1 MFSRLLKA
9 SDKFEIG
16 EVPASGF
23 PIVITSE
30 GEVSEE
36 AHRFLR
42 ELKVM
47 GARATGTLADIAG
60 IICAWFN
67 FLNERSVEWN
77 QADSGDFIAWAKAQG
92 LARPLGTARQSR
104 RANIV
109 FDFYEFLDR
118 CGFGS
123 EAIGYLVRELAAPID
138 PHVFKEGM
146 PVVRRL
152 RMAFDRPSQRQR
164 AMRPTPN
171 PEQTEAVFQ
180 RLLGDGE
187 KYTSIRN
194 WLLGQVAL
202 ETNLRVQGLSSL
214 NIDHIDKMLISRG
227 ILPKSETIERLN
239 DPGRR
244 IEIRSRLS
252 FLESK
257 GYRNL
262 SCHGVRE
269 KGKIRSVEFPTFLIR
284 QLLEYVWEE
293 REVQICSGP
302 FPAKRSHAAGALWL
316 STKTGRALARGSIA
330 DILKQ
335 GFIDAGVGG
344 SGHRLRAAHAV
355 RLLRRFVSE
364 ARSNGGNRLDSEA
377 ILDRVADRMGQ
388 SDPSSLR
395 PYLNAVMLEDLLISD
410 MPD

>member
-9 SDKFEIG
+9 SDKFELGDI
-16 EVPASGF
+16 PAPGF
-23 PIVITSE
+23 PIVMSAE
-30 GEVSEE
+30 GQVSEE

-47 GARATGTLADIAG
+47 GARSTGTLSDIAG
-60 IICAWFN
+60 ILCTWFN
-67 FLNERSVEWN
+67 FLSERGVVWD
-77 QADSGDFIAWAKAQG
+77 QAGSGDFIAWAKVQG
-92 LARPLGTARQSR
+92 PARPLGTARQSR
-104 RANIV
+104 RANVV

-118 CGFGS
+118 CGFGG
-123 EAIGYLVRELAAPID
+123 EAVGYLVRELAAPID
-138 PHVFKEGM
+138 PHVFQEGM

-152 RMAFDRPSQRQR
+152 RMVFDRPSQRQR

-171 PEQTEAVFQ
+171 AEQAEAVFQ
-180 RLLGDGE
+180 SLLGDGD
-187 KYTSIRN
+187 KYNSIRN
-194 WLLGQVAL
+194 WLIAQVAL

-214 NIDHIDKMLISRG
+214 NVHHIDTMLIAKG
-227 ILPKSETIERLN
+227 IVLKGETIEHLR
-239 DPGRR
+239 DPSRR
-244 IEIRSRLS
+244 VQIRSAIS
-252 FLESK
+252 SLERNM
-257 GYRNL
+257 YRNL
-262 SCHGVRE
+262 SCHGIRE

-284 QLLEYVWEE
+284 KLLEYVWEE

-302 FPAKRSHAAGALWL
+302 SRAKRSQAAGALWL

-335 GFIDAGVGG
+335 GFVDAGVGG

-364 ARSNGGNRLDSEA
+364 ARINGGNRPDSEA

-395 PYLNAVMLEDLLISD
+395 PYLNAVMLEDLLIADMSD
-410 MPD
+410 